1 MIATTQHS
9 KHREPLTLQRLRIST
24 CLGGGTP
31 GLPQHFAPGPH
42 ESVLATFRGFVERMM
57 RLCESA
63 SDPVTRSL
71 IGAARLLSGDLSG
84 ANEILEHLP
93 ATPFVLDHGAGHC
106 LVAPQHT
113 LRATLPQVPASL
125 KDTSRWLAGSAEQ
138 AALRGWLEEHATRL
152 VWDEGRAM
160 YDLAISATARMER

>member
-1 MIATTQHS
+1 MIATTQLS
-9 KHREPLTLQRLRIST
+9 KRREPLTLQRLRIST

-42 ESVLATFRGFVERMM
+42 ENVLATFRGFVKRTM
-57 RLCESA
+57 RLCEST

-71 IGAARLLSGDLSG
+71 IGAARLLAGDLSG
-84 ANEILEHLP
+84 AHEILEHLP
-93 ATPFVLDHGAGHC
+93 ATPFVLDHGTAYC
-106 LVAPQHT
+106 LVAPHNT
-113 LRATLPQVPASL
+113 LRATLPQLPGSL

-138 AALRGWLEEHATRL
+138 TALCAWLEQHATRL

-160 YDLAISATARMER
+160 YDLAIPAIAGVER